1 MMTILVDH
9 NIEGYAV
16 TLAGVLVSE
25 GWLELLPIRI
35 VTFVDTQLPYTLNDR
50 MIWRFAQ
57 EHKMILLTDN
67 RNKKGKDSLE
77 QTIREENTATSLPV
91 LTIGNVDRLGEKT
104 YRGQVVTRLVD
115 IVSNLDTYLGV
126 GRLFIP

>member
-1 MMTILVDH
+1 MLTILVDH

-16 TLAGVLVSE
+16 TLTGVLASE

-35 VTFVDTQLPYTLNDR
+35 VTFMEVQLPYTLNDR
-50 MIWRFAQ
+50 MVWRFAQ
-57 EHKMILLTDN
+57 EHTMILLTDN
-67 RNKKGKDSLE
+67 RNKKGADSLE

-91 LTIGNVDRLGEKT
+91 LTIGKVDRLGEKT

-115 IVSNLDTYLGV
+115 IVSDLDTYLGV